1 MDNVIYI
8 PVKFEEERFE
18 FKGIVQRFGY
28 FYRISVVVQDQVIQF
43 EQDEEGNYRAL
54 LKESPVVAEISSVSK
69 PLIEAIARVLTS
81 MT

>member
-8 PVKFEEERFE
+8 PVNFEEERFE

-28 FYRISVVVQDQVIQF
+28 FYRISVDVQDQIIQF

-54 LKESPVVAEISSVSK
+54 LKESPIASQIPPITNS
-69 PLIEAIARVLTS
+69 LIEAIAKVLTS